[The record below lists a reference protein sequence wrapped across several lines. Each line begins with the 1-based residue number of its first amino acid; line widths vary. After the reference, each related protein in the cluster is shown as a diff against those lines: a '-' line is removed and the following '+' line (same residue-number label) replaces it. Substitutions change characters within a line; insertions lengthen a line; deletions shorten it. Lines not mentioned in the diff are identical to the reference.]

1 MAPQVKAGG
10 DPASGKR
17 IFITGGSSGLGRALA
32 ERYAREGWR
41 VCIGDLDEARGEA
54 ALAGLAAGTES
65 RFLRCDVTCEEDLA
79 AAARWLEETWGGV
92 DVVVNNAGVAVSG
105 GIAETPLADW
115 QWIVDVNLLGV
126 VRGCKV
132 FTPLFRRIGG
142 GHFVNIASMA
152 GLVHPPMMSAYAATK
167 ASVVALSEALR
178 LELAP
183 DRITV
188 TVVCPGFFRTG
199 LADAARAAS
208 PEIDGVTR
216 ALVVR
221 ARRTA
226 PEMAELITRGVARG
240 DFMVL
245 THRDGKLSWML
256 KRLLP
261 FPLYSRILERGARK
275 MLSRRP
281 EPRPERPA

>member
-1 MAPQVKAGG
+1 VAWQEKAGSG
-10 DPASGKR
+10 PASGKR

-32 ERYAREGWR
+32 GRYAREGWR
-41 VCIGDLDEARGEA
+41 VCIGDLDAAKGEL
-54 ALAGLAAGTES
+54 ALSGLPTGAER
-65 RFLRCDVTCEEDLA
+65 RFLRCDVTREEELA
-79 AAARWLEETWGGV
+79 AAARWLEESWGGV

-105 GIAETPLADW
+105 GIAETALADW

-132 FTPLFRRIGG
+132 FTPLFRKIGG
-142 GHFVNIASMA
+142 GQFVNIASMA

-167 ASVVALSEALR
+167 AAVVALSEALR

-208 PEIDGVTR
+208 PQIDGVTR
-216 ALVVR
+216 ALVLR

-226 PEMAELITRGVARG
+226 PEMAELIYRGVSRG

-245 THRDGKLSWML
+245 THRDGKISWML

-261 FPLYSRILERGARK
+261 FAVYSRVLERGSRK

-281 EPRPERPA
+281 EPRPGSPA